1 MKKTVKQLSQELG
14 ISKPAVTQRMNA
26 IKGFRSNYT
35 HKIGNHLEI
44 SKKGVELLTNYRTE
58 DHRFKTVSGK
68 NNTKNNRSRKQND
81 TVYLM
86 KQIGVKDKQID
97 NLQRS
102 LDKQQTLLDQQQQ
115 LQLAAVAE
123 NRKLKEQVQKLNSL
137 IEISKTVSKQQI
149 IDRRANLSNVDN
161 PNDINSK
168 NDNRNKKEVTKNWW
182 HFW

>member
-1 MKKTVKQLSQELG
+1 MKETVKQLSQELG

-44 SKKGVELLTNYRTE
+44 SEKGVELLTNYRTE

-68 NNTKNNRSRKQND
+68 KNTKNKRSRKQND
-81 TVYLM
+81 TIYLI
-86 KQIGVKDKQID
+86 KQIEVKDKQID

-115 LQLAAVAE
+115 LQLATVAE
-123 NRKLKEQVQKLNSL
+123 NRKLKEQVQKLNTL
-137 IEISKTVSKQQI
+137 IETTKPVSKQQI
-149 IDRRANLSNVDN
+149 IDRRIDLSNVDN
-161 PNDINSK
+161 PNDSNSK
-168 NDNRNKKEVTKNWW
+168 NDNRNKKKITKSWW